1 MASFSRF
8 RSFSSALTRPQA
20 SITIPSRQ
28 PSLCYSTSHNHPPS
42 SHLHD
47 HGRGYSHAH
56 SYAHPKPRGHIKRSH
71 ALTAALSA
79 SCLAFTVGVL
89 YPPDIVTL
97 ISPRP
102 APGPLDPSLP
112 EARAYVEELERRLQ
126 QLPVLEK
133 HRNSSD
139 ADEWY
144 ETRPYVNYPEEHR
157 VNNLTAGTLRGPGKI
172 AVSPVLRV
180 RKDESE
186 TFAVTHFGRGLCGHD
201 GIVHGGLLA
210 TILDESL
217 GRVAITNFPEKIGV
231 TATLTVEYKAP
242 TKADQF
248 VVLRCRLVELKGRKA
263 YVEGSIEDLNGTT
276 LATAKALF
284 IQPKYAKL
292 LNTKTISKAIG
303 EPPVAAAKL
312 TGGDVPPVPGLEN
325 LR

>member
-8 RSFSSALTRPQA
+8 RSFSSTVTRPQV
-20 SITIPSRQ
+20 SITNPSRQ
-28 PSLCYSTSHNHPPS
+28 PSLRYSTSHNHPPS
-42 SHLHD
+42 SHLHV
-47 HGRGYSHAH
+47 HGHGYSHAH
-56 SYAHPKPRGHIKRSH
+56 TYPKLRGHIKRSH

-89 YPPDIVTL
+89 YPPDIATL
-97 ISPRP
+97 VYPRP
-102 APGPLDPSLP
+102 APGPLDPSQP

-126 QLPVLEK
+126 QLPILEK
-133 HRNSSD
+133 HRNAPD

-144 ETRPYVNYPEEHR
+144 ETRPYVNYPEER
-157 VNNLTAGTLRGPGKI
+157 RMNNLTAGTLRGPGKI

-186 TFAVTHFGRGLCGHD
+186 TFAVTHFGRALCGHD

-210 TILDESL
+210 TVLDESL

-276 LATAKALF
+276 LATAKGLF

-292 LNTKTISKAIG
+292 LNAKTISKAIG